1 MELYGLFEQEV
12 INKLSHLSMVP
23 NNYMT
28 NHQLTHQEIVELL
41 VTGFSG
47 KLKSWW
53 DKHLIEESKELIKK
67 CY

>member
-1 MELYGLFEQEV
+1 
-12 INKLSHLSMVP
+12 MVP

-67 CY
+67 MLLKRMTKEIQFSMKELE